1 MYHIPATS
9 VYRAYA
15 LALGILILGA
25 FGCKKHRGD
34 MRTAAEK
41 KAAETLSVKVK
52 NITSRTLYAT
62 CFCYLKKK
70 NSPRWHWYKT
80 PVYALEGDA
89 EATIPIAH
97 IPEYRTRKNVYGV
110 LGVFTDRHKAEQ
122 AIYELMDD
130 HNKIDL
136 DRLTKIQDN
145 TILLGVEK
153 YGIQG
158 DVFDY
163 DFVPDD
169 QETTV
174 VPELDFVV
182 HNQTGKPVYAT
193 AFIYQKKEDMPVWK
207 YDKSPV
213 IRIEAGDQGVIDVD
227 TLTDPYDRKYMRG
240 YLAVFDE
247 AEEQQAHQAT
257 YQLLKSHQKITLGLL
272 SALQSKK
279 VVLKYQRYGILGDSL
294 KFKIEDTR

>member
-1 MYHIPATS
+1 MYNISPLSFRRPFTI
-9 VYRAYA
+9 
-15 LALGILILGA
+15 LACSLILFV
-25 FGCKKHRGD
+25 FGCKQNISDTRS
-34 MRTAAEK
+34 AAEK
-41 KAAETLSVKVK
+41 KEAESLSVKVK

-62 CFCYLKKK
+62 CFCYLKKH

-80 PVYALEGDA
+80 PVHTLEGGA
-89 EATIPIAH
+89 EVSIPVGH

-110 LGVFTDRHKAEQ
+110 LGMFTEKKEAEES
-122 AIYELMDD
+122 IYELMDD

-136 DRLTKIQDN
+136 DRLIKIQDN
-145 TILLGVEK
+145 VILLGVEK

-163 DFVPDD
+163 DFVPEN
-169 QETTV
+169 QEVGV

-182 HNQTGKPVYAT
+182 YNQTGKPVYAT

-213 IRIEAGDQGVIDVD
+213 IRIESGDQGIIDVD
-227 TLTDPYDRKYMRG
+227 TLTNPYDRKYMRG
-240 YLAVFDE
+240 YLAIFDE

>member
-1 MYHIPATS
+1 MYLPTKRPPLLFAFFLG
-9 VYRAYA
+9 
-15 LALGILILGA
+15 LALLTT
-25 FGCKKHRGD
+25 FGCKQHVLYS
-34 MRTAAEK
+34 RTAAEK
-41 KAAETLSVKVK
+41 KKEETLSVKVK
-52 NITSRTLYAT
+52 NITSRTLYVT

-80 PVYALEGDA
+80 PVHELGE
-89 EATIPIAH
+89 EQETTISIGH

-110 LGVFTDRHKAEQ
+110 LGVFTERKKAES
-122 AIYELMDD
+122 AIYELMED

-136 DRLTKIQDN
+136 DRIVKIKDN
-145 TILLGVEK
+145 TILIGVEK

-163 DFVPDD
+163 DFVPDN
-169 QETTV
+169 QEV
-174 VPELDFVV
+174 VEVPELDFVV
-182 HNQTGKPVYAT
+182 YNETGKPVYAT

-213 IRIEAGDQGVIDVD
+213 IRIEPGSQGVIDVD

-247 AEEQQAHQAT
+247 AEEQQANQAT
-257 YQLLKSHQKITLGLL
+257 YQLLKEHQKITLGLL